1 MNKRSDSIVLAEQQ
15 VAEAR
20 TAVLAEYQTA
30 RAQLR
35 RHMGSRSP
43 VFIGGVLLGAIAL
56 GYLALGRGKPKRLVY
71 QGSPRMDASGQDSA
85 SAAAAIDGTQFGD
98 QGRAQAPRQ
107 HQRSSNVKLGHNT
120 RRPACTSSRSGT

>member
-20 TAVLAEYQTA
+20 TAALAEYQAA
-30 RAQLR
+30 RAKLR
-35 RHMGSRSP
+35 RRLGSP

-71 QGSPRMDASGQDSA
+71 PESPGTWSRVVKTVQVLLPLLITLDSA
-85 SAAAAIDGTQFGD
+85 TKPA
-98 QGRAQAPRQ
+98 
-107 HQRSSNVKLGHNT
+107 
-120 RRPACTSSRSGT
+120 RRPGANISETAR

>member
-20 TAVLAEYQTA
+20 TAALAEYQAA
-30 RAQLR
+30 RAKLHR
-35 RHMGSRSP
+35 RMGSP

-71 QGSPRMDASGQDSA
+71 PGNPGAWL
-85 SAAAAIDGTQFGD
+85 
-98 QGRAQAPRQ
+98 RA
-107 HQRSSNVKLGHNT
+107 VKTVQVLLPLSMA
-120 RRPACTSSRSGT
+120 R

>member
-1 MNKRSDSIVLAEQQ
+1 MNKHSDSIVLAEQQ

-35 RHMGSRSP
+35 RPMGSP

-56 GYLALGRGKPKRLVY
+56 GYLALGHGKPKRPVCP
-71 QGSPRMDASGQDSA
+71 GSPSA
-85 SAAAAIDGTQFGD
+85 WSRAVKAAQVLLPLLMALNSATKSA
-98 QGRAQAPRQ
+98 
-107 HQRSSNVKLGHNT
+107 
-120 RRPACTSSRSGT
+120 RRPRVNIGGTPR